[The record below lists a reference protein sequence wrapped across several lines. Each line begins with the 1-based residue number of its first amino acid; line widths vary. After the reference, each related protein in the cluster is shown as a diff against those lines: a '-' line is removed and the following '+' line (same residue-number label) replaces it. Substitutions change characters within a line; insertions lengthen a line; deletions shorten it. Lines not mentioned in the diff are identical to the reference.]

1 MSISILLVDDHNLFR
16 SGVRQL
22 LQRETDLQ
30 IVAEAADGLE
40 GLKRAKALR
49 PDVILLDLNMP
60 GLSGLETLHLL
71 TQDVP
76 ESRVV
81 VLTVSEEGEELG
93 QALQGGAVGYLTKNI
108 EAETLVAAIRKAKRG
123 EPVIAESMT
132 VKLVEQFRSQA
143 AGHAASAD
151 ERAGSAAGP
160 AIGGSPFG
168 HGPVPAAPGGMSPDG
183 LGGRSPAGP
192 GSMSPAGR
200 GASPFQGW
208 TGEDAILA
216 PAPGF
221 SSAFPSGDIPSGLSG
236 GMGQG
241 GALGGES
248 GGVHGGVPGVPG
260 VSGELAGSVPGAMPG
275 GVAGGVSGGI
285 SGGMPAHVTGAPA
298 GFAPAGA
305 PAGGQGHG
313 PAAASLP
320 RLTAR
325 EREIMQYL
333 ARGESNKEIARRLDV
348 AESTVKIHV
357 QNIMKKT
364 GLTSRVQIAVYAVEN
379 GLSGGG

>member
-1 MSISILLVDDHNLFR
+1 MAPSLADLDHGVFFWLCHAAKFHLAAALSASICMSISILLVDDHNLFR

-30 IVAEAADGLE
+30 IVAEASDGLE

-76 ESRVV
+76 QSQVV
-81 VLTVSEEGEELG
+81 ILTVSEEGEELA
-93 QALQGGAVGYLTKNI
+93 QALQAGAVGYLTKNI
-108 EAETLVAAIRKAKRG
+108 EADTLVTAIRKAKRG
-123 EPVIAESMT
+123 EPVISDSMT
-132 VKLVEQFRSQA
+132 VKLVEQFRSQTAGGSPPLAGDPDAGMDALA
-143 AGHAASAD
+143 AGGASVSGSTPMS
-151 ERAGSAAGP
+151 GSAAVSGDASMP
-160 AIGGSPFG
+160 GGASVSGRASLSDGAGGSPLADG
-168 HGPVPAAPGGMSPDG
+168 RTGLVWRTHGRWHHVAPPMGGAMAEAGSGGDGGM
-183 LGGRSPAGP
+183 
-192 GSMSPAGR
+192 
-200 GASPFQGW
+200 
-208 TGEDAILA
+208 A
-216 PAPGF
+216 P
-221 SSAFPSGDIPSGLSG
+221 
-236 GMGQG
+236 
-241 GALGGES
+241 
-248 GGVHGGVPGVPG
+248 V
-260 VSGELAGSVPGAMPG
+260 
-275 GVAGGVSGGI
+275 
-285 SGGMPAHVTGAPA
+285 
-298 GFAPAGA
+298 
-305 PAGGQGHG
+305 
-313 PAAASLP
+313 

-325 EREIMQYL
+325 EREIMQCL